1 MSNVLVPRPP
11 QALHSALGGL
21 TPPNRRIVL
30 ELAQRLLALQEL
42 QGLRPVHAP
51 PPDLR
56 PFLEDFHAYLVLQGK
71 APATRRHHTF
81 YARQLLAYY
90 PNPTTAQVDSFLT
103 TKLDAGLAPASI
115 RNVVFACKSFFAFL
129 AHRGIIADNP
139 AEHLS
144 LPRLPRRERL
154 APPAADVAR
163 LLHSPIATLRDRAVL
178 HLFVDCGLRLAEL
191 QFARPTDIDLASSQ
205 ITVIGKGNKQRTVP
219 FSPDTH
225 FALREYIACLPAGG
239 RWLLPGRPP
248 SKPLHYRYIEQRLDA
263 LCVAA
268 GISRVTPHQLRHFF
282 ATSMLNDGANL
293 KVVSN
298 LLGHAHASTTL
309 DVYWHVLDADQK
321 RSEHRLHCPLHAL
334 SKETP

>member
-1 MSNVLVPRPP
+1 LSNVLVPRPP

-115 RNVVFACKSFFAFL
+115 RNVV
-129 AHRGIIADNP
+129 
-139 AEHLS
+139 
-144 LPRLPRRERL
+144 
-154 APPAADVAR
+154 
-163 LLHSPIATLRDRAVL
+163 
-178 HLFVDCGLRLAEL
+178 
-191 QFARPTDIDLASSQ
+191 
-205 ITVIGKGNKQRTVP
+205 
-219 FSPDTH
+219 
-225 FALREYIACLPAGG
+225 
-239 RWLLPGRPP
+239 
-248 SKPLHYRYIEQRLDA
+248 A

>member
-1 MSNVLVPRPP
+1 MSAVAPVESSQGR
-11 QALHSALGGL
+11 HSALDGL

-30 ELAQRLLALQEL
+30 ELAQRLLTLQEL
-42 QGLRPVHAP
+42 QGLRPVQAP

-56 PFLEDFHAYLVLQGK
+56 PFLDNFESHLVLQGK

-81 YARQLLAYY
+81 YARQLLAHH
-90 PNPTTAQVDSFLT
+90 PKPTAAHIDAFLT
-103 TKLDAGLAPASI
+103 AKLDAGLAPASI
-115 RNVVFACKSFFAFL
+115 RNVVFACKSFFGFL
-129 AHRGIIADNP
+129 AYRGIIADNP

-144 LPRLPRRERL
+144 LPRLPHRERL
-154 APPAADVAR
+154 APPAEAVAR

-225 FALREYIACLPAGG
+225 STLQEYIGCLPPSS

-248 SKPLHYRYIEQRLDA
+248 SRPLHYRYIEQRLDA

-268 GISRVTPHQLRHFF
+268 GISRITPHQLRHFF

-293 KVVSN
+293 KVVSA
-298 LLGHAHASTTL
+298 LLGHAHASTTI
-309 DVYWHVLDADQK
+309 DIYWHVVDTGQR
-321 RSEHRLHCPLHAL
+321 RSEHQRHGPLHTL